1 MIIGVECIKSIDDGN
16 NKIMELVKEED
27 RVNKVI
33 DNIINNDC
41 MIKVMNKYYYRYEIE
56 EREKGDIEE
65 IINLQGRD
73 VLIKIISIEL
83 TKCLFENNKRVRL
96 SEVCYEN
103 TGWEVN
109 RIEKC
114 IEDIS
119 LNNNMW
125 TTFNG
130 YLVNIDN
137 LMNNRINK
145 IENLQII
152 EEYKNMIQ
160 YMNKYLQDMI
170 RMDSDREG
178 REEEMINEVREVKE
192 VLDEMNNRIKEV
204 NENNMRLR
212 NEIVLRNN
220 NYGLRKC
227 AVIIFL
233 VVSGLISLQCGN
245 LILINFLSILC
256 GFLLCGYI
264 IKQFSQ

>member
-1 MIIGVECIKSIDDGN
+1 MIIGVQCIKSIDDSN

-27 RVNKVI
+27 RVNKVL

-56 EREKGDIEE
+56 EREKGEIEE

-103 TGWEVN
+103 SRWEVIK
-109 RIEKC
+109 IEKC

-160 YMNKYLQDMI
+160 YMNKYLQDII
-170 RMDSDREG
+170 RMDNDRGG
-178 REEEMINEVREVKE
+178 REDEMANQIREVKE
-192 VLDEMNNRIKEV
+192 VLDEMNNRIKE
-204 NENNMRLR
+204 
-212 NEIVLRNN
+212 IT
-220 NYGLRKC
+220 
-227 AVIIFL
+227 
-233 VVSGLISLQCGN
+233 
-245 LILINFLSILC
+245 
-256 GFLLCGYI
+256 
-264 IKQFSQ
+264 